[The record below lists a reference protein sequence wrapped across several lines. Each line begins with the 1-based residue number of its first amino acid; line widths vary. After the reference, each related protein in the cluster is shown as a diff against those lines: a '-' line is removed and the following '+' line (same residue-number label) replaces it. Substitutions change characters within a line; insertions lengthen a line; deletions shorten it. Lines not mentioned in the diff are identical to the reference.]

1 MDKTI
6 SAESLAVLADERI
19 EACIAACE
27 DVDTETLQRHGSGSF
42 ALLAARLTR
51 YQEFTHRLFGVLG
64 RVQARIAERPSS
76 VELVLL
82 DTLRVEAAPLLHQ
95 ETQAGSQ
102 HGNH

>member
-6 SAESLAVLADERI
+6 SAESLAVLADERV

-51 YQEFTHRLFGVLG
+51 YQEFADRIFGVLG
-64 RVQARIAERPSS
+64 RVPARTNEGPTG
-76 VELVLL
+76 VDLVLL
-82 DTLRVEAAPLLHQ
+82 ATLRVEAALLRHQ

-102 HGNH
+102 HANH